1 MSINRRQFLSASGT
15 IAAFAS
21 VSPALAQSAAYP
33 VRPITMVVPF
43 AAGGPTDAVS
53 RIVTGRMGAS
63 LGQSI
68 VVENVGGADGGIGVG
83 RVARAQG
90 DGYTLL
96 TGQLGTNVLNGA
108 VYKLPYDLLADFE
121 PIALLS
127 SNPYV
132 LVGRKNLPA
141 DNLAELIVWMKA
153 NQGKVSMGVA
163 STVQRVSTALLQKLA
178 GTQINLVP
186 YRGGGPALQDVV
198 AGQIDL
204 VIDQPSS
211 MLPQFR
217 AGNVKAFTVTAN
229 ERLTSEPKI
238 PSNVDAGL
246 PDFNISGW
254 NAVWAPKNTPADVI
268 ARLNASIMDALGDE
282 TVKSRLRIGSGHS
295 GPRAADAEGTARFS
309 AGRDRQMVA
318 DRTRSRH
325 QDRIDASRLFG
336 FAYCLSLTLFRRF
349 FCPVGLTPPAC
360 TS

>member
-1 MSINRRQFLSASGT
+1 MHLSRRHFLSASGAT
-15 IAAFAS
+15 FVAATAS
-21 VSPALAQSAAYP
+21 PSLAQVRAYP

-43 AAGGPTDAVS
+43 SAGGPTDAVS
-53 RIVTGRMGAS
+53 RIVSGRMATS

-68 VVENVGGADGGIGVG
+68 IIENVGGADGGIGVG

-96 TGQLGTNVLNGA
+96 TGQLGSNVLNGA
-108 VYKLPYDLLADFE
+108 VYKLAFDLVLDFE

-132 LVGRKNLPA
+132 LVGRKDLPA
-141 DNLAELIVWMKA
+141 SNLSELIAWMKA

-163 STVQRVSTALLQKLA
+163 STVQRVGTALLQKLT

-217 AGNVKAFTVTAN
+217 AGNVKAFAVTADT
-229 ERLTSEPKI
+229 RLSSAPDI

-246 PDFNISGW
+246 PGFDISGW
-254 NAVWAPKNTPADVI
+254 NAVWAPKATPANVI
-268 ARLNASIMDALGDE
+268 ARLNASIMDALADAN
-282 TVKSRLRIGSGHS
+282 VASRLRELGQDI
-295 GPRAADAEGTARFS
+295 PAPARQTPQALRDFQQREIDKWWPIVRDAGI
-309 AGRDRQMVA
+309 
-318 DRTRSRH
+318 
-325 QDRIDASRLFG
+325 RID
-336 FAYCLSLTLFRRF
+336 
-349 FCPVGLTPPAC
+349 
-360 TS
+360 